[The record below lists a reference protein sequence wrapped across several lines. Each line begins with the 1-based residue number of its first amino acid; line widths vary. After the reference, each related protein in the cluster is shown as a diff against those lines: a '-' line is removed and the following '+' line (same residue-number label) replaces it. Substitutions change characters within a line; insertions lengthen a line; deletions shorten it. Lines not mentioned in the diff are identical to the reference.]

1 MKEIVDKLDF
11 TKIYVCSREGGLK
24 GRGHMYTYGRST
36 WMYDRNQH
44 NIVII
49 LQLKIN
55 FKKI

>member
-24 GRGHMYTYGRST
+24 GRGHMYTCGMDVWHT
-36 WMYDRNQH
+36 WMYGRNQH

-49 LQLKIN
+49 LQLK
-55 FKKI
+55 